1 MEGEVGSSPSN
12 IRGTVHSGGMIRGRV
27 GAGNCITGQITLPV
41 ADKEITL
48 QTQIVTPTEQEQTI
62 TADSGF
68 DGLKSVIVQPIP
80 SNYGKITFNGVYLL
94 VE

>member
-1 MEGEVGSSPSN
+1 MEGEVGSSPGS
-12 IRGTVHSGGMIRGRV
+12 IKGTVHSGGQIQGRV
-27 GAGNCITGQITLPV
+27 GAGNCITGQITLPG

-48 QTQIVTPTEQEQTI
+48 QTKIATPTEQQQTI
-62 TADSGF
+62 TAGPGF